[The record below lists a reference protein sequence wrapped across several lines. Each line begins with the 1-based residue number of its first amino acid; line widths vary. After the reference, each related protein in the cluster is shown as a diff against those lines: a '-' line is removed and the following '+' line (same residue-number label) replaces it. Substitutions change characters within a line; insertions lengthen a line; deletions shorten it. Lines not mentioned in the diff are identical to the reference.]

1 MTLVKHM
8 EWELNMYWW
17 AGFNVRTFLMDGE
30 FEKIKDILP
39 NVECNTTAAKE
50 HVCEAK
56 KMIWTI
62 KERTRGLIATLPF

>member
-1 MTLVKHM
+1 
-8 EWELNMYWW
+8 
-17 AGFNVRTFLMDGE
+17 MDGE

>member
-1 MTLVKHM
+1 
-8 EWELNMYWW
+8 
-17 AGFNVRTFLMDGE
+17 MDGE

-50 HVCEAK
+50 HDVCEAK